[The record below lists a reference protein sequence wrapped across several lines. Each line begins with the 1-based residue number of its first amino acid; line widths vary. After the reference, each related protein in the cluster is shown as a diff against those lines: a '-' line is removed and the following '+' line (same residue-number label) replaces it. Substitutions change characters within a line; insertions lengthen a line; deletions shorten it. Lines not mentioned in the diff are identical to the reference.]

1 MAKHFESSKK
11 GKSQEGLKNRDNRDV
26 LNISSSSI
34 HLDESAE
41 EGRYKYTQKI

>member
-11 GKSQEGLKNRDNRDV
+11 GKAQEGLKSMENRDV
-26 LNISSSSI
+26 LNISSSSL
-34 HLDESAE
+34 HLDENAE